1 MSNVNVEIFD
11 FTHTLEIET
20 SVVSNTNNIEI
31 ISSTDRTVEILS
43 GNIVG
48 SVSLVYAVDVI
59 GLDQYID
66 NFLDTANIDCGT
78 P

>member
-1 MSNVNVEIFD
+1 MSTVNLEIFD
-11 FTHTLEIET
+11 FTRTLEIET
-20 SVVSNTNNIEI
+20 SVISNSNNIEI
-31 ISSTDRTVEILS
+31 INSTDRTVEILS

-48 SVSLVYAVDVI
+48 SVSLVYAEDVI